1 MATISA
7 TTNEKIYPIKRWLG
21 LNQSID
27 GDTKLKMGEASV
39 MQNWRVTRDGNL
51 RRRPGTELVSS
62 IGSGPVRRLWS
73 GTVAGVECVLAACD
87 GKLYRIFNGETW
99 SKTSLGSVNTTGDV
113 FIFGFDGKAYVMDGV
128 SYKVYDGST
137 LKAVEGYRP
146 LVVTAAVP
154 GGGGTSLEQ
163 LNKLNGLRRVQ
174 YSPDGAALTYFLP
187 EQNIA
192 SVDYAKNLV
201 TGAAITGY
209 SVDKAAGTV
218 TFTSA
223 PAKGI
228 NTVEIGYSVSTNFR
242 STVEKMRYA
251 ELYNGTQD
259 SRVFLYGDGSNE
271 VFYSGLDTDGNGR
284 ADYFPDMNEAQIG
297 ESNTPVTALIRHS
310 GRLMAFKPNG
320 AYSIVYGSV
329 TLADGSVIATFN
341 VTPVNK
347 SIGNMAMGQA
357 QLVLNYP
364 RTLCGDDLYEWR
376 GSSTYVTADERLAKR
391 ISDRV
396 QASLRSF
403 NFENCKCWDDNDAQ
417 EYYICEGTTA
427 LVNNYASDAWYVYTN
442 WDAQTMC
449 NFRGE
454 LYMGTSDGRVLRV
467 SDSIRTDCGNAIPAL
482 WESGSMDFNADY
494 MRKYTSMLWVSVK
507 PESNSHVEITV
518 KTDRKSDFP
527 VKVVAK
533 NVSSFGGMDFSA
545 FSFITSKRPY
555 ITRLR
560 IKAKKYAYYK
570 LIFQSAEPDTTATV
584 LGVDIRVR
592 QTGYA
597 K

>member
-1 MATISA
+1 MATITA
-7 TTNEKIYPIKRWLG
+7 VTNEKIYPIKKWLG
-21 LNQSID
+21 LNQNPD
-27 GDTKLKMGEASV
+27 GDTKLKYGEAAV
-39 MQNWRVTRDGNL
+39 MENWRVTRDGNL
-51 RRRPGTELVSS
+51 RRRPGTELVDTV
-62 IGSGPVRRLWS
+62 GTGTVKRLWS
-73 GTVAGVECVLAACD
+73 GMVAERECVLAACD
-87 GKLYRIFNGETW
+87 GKLYRLFDGVDWNRTE
-99 SKTSLGSVNTTGDV
+99 LGAVSTAGDV
-113 FIFGFDGKAYVMDGV
+113 FIFGFGGKAYIMDGA
-128 SYKVYDGST
+128 SYQVYDGST
-137 LKAVEGYRP
+137 LEAVEGYRP
-146 LVVTAAVP
+146 LVVTASVP

-163 LNKLNGLRRVQ
+163 VNKLNGLRRAQ
-174 YSPDGAALTYFLP
+174 FSPDGAALTFILP

-209 SVDKAAGTV
+209 TVDLASGSV
-218 TFTSA
+218 TFNTA

-228 NTVEIGYSVSTNFR
+228 NTVEIGWTHPTNFR
-242 STVEKMRYA
+242 GEVEKMRYA

-310 GRLMAFKPNG
+310 GRLMAFKTNG

-329 TLADGSVIATFN
+329 TLADGSTIATFN

-347 SIGNMAMGQA
+347 AIGNVAPGQA

-364 RTLCGDDLYEWR
+364 RTLFGDDVYEWR

-396 QASLRSF
+396 QRSLRNYRLDECF
-403 NFENCKCWDDNDAQ
+403 CWDDNDAQ
-417 EYYICEGTTA
+417 EYYVCYDGYA
-427 LVNNYASDAWYVYTN
+427 LVHNYAVDAWYTYTN

-467 SDSIRTDCGNAIPAL
+467 SDSIRTDCGNAIPAY
-482 WESGSMDFNADY
+482 WESGSMDFGADY

-507 PESNSHVEITV
+507 PESNSHVEITI
-518 KTDRKSDFP
+518 KTDRKSEFP
-527 VKVVAK
+527 VKTVAK
-533 NVSSFGGMDFSA
+533 SVSAFGNLSFAS
-545 FSFITSKRPY
+545 FSFITSNRPY

-560 IKAKKYAYYK
+560 IKAKKYAFYK
-570 LIFQSAEPDTTATV
+570 LIFQADEPDTTATV
-584 LGVDIRVR
+584 LATDIRVR